1 MTISSQSTTPRAR
14 HPMTPASRVRAG
26 GYSEEDRSRECD
38 SPESR
43 LPSPRDIG
51 AEKAV
56 LGSILIDRD
65 ALQEV
70 ADILRPD
77 DFYRPEHVD
86 IYSAMLALL
95 SRNDPIDVVTVAS
108 ELSRIGCAEVGGGAA
123 YLSGLGNQTPTAIH
137 VKQYAQLVVDRS
149 RERVFIR
156 AAGRISQL
164 AYDHDPDLAVHASDV
179 LAGIRG
185 SSRKGDP
192 IGRLGAALL
201 SSFAILPVKPPLLG
215 RLDPAGATLL
225 YGPGGIGKGTLVA
238 AWIGLL
244 VAAGHRVLLLDYEH
258 HPEEWAPR
266 IHGLGGL
273 AASAGVLYVPVA
285 GPEWRGRRGPLWV
298 QAPELLELA
307 DAFGAT
313 FAIVDS
319 VVTACDNAD
328 VLKAETATQYF
339 GGLQIIGRPSL
350 SIGHVTKINDLTYP
364 FGSVFLHNLGRAT
377 WSLQGAK
384 GGALLVNRKANRY
397 HNLGRFMVTTTW
409 KDGQPSAS
417 QETAYLTTIGDRVAE
432 ALAGDPLTEE
442 QILALLSED
451 DGEEV
456 KANSVRAALN
466 RGAKKKPP
474 RFQKIGDHWQV
485 AQ

>member
-1 MTISSQSTTPRAR
+1 
-14 HPMTPASRVRAG
+14 
-26 GYSEEDRSRECD
+26 
-38 SPESR
+38 

-65 ALQEV
+65 ALGEV
-70 ADILRPD
+70 ADFLRPD
-77 DFYRPEHVD
+77 DFCQPEHVH
-86 IYSAMLALL
+86 IYGAMLDLL
-95 SRNDPIDVVTVAS
+95 SRGGPIDVVTVAS
-108 ELSRIGCAEVGGGAA
+108 ELARIGSAEVPGEAA
-123 YLSGLGNQTPTAIH
+123 YLSGLGNETPTSIH
-137 VKQYAQLVVDRS
+137 VQQYAQAVVDRS
-149 RERVFIR
+149 RERAFIQ

-164 AYDHDPDLAVHASDV
+164 AYDHDPDLAVRALEV

-185 SSRKGDP
+185 SAKKSDP

-201 SSFAILPVKPPLLG
+201 SSFPIVLLKPPLLG
-215 RLDPAGATLL
+215 RLDPLGATLL

-238 AWIGLL
+238 WWIALL

-266 IHGLGGL
+266 IEGLGGL
-273 AASAGVLYVPVA
+273 AARDGVLYAPVA

-298 QAPELLELA
+298 QAPELRELA

-313 FAIVDS
+313 FVVVDS

-328 VLKAETATQYF
+328 VLKAEIATQYF

-350 SIGHVTKINDLTYP
+350 SIGHVTKINDLMYP
-364 FGSVFLHNLGRAT
+364 FGSVFLHNLARAT

-384 GGALLVNRKANRY
+384 GGALLVSRKANRY
-397 HNLGRFMVTTTW
+397 QNLGRFMVTSTW
-409 KDGQPSAS
+409 KDGRPTVV
-417 QETAYLTTIGDRVAE
+417 QETAYLATIADRVAE
-432 ALAGDPLTEE
+432 ALAGGPLTEE
-442 QILALLSED
+442 QIVALLSED
-451 DGEEV
+451 DGEKV
-456 KANSVRAALN
+456 KANSISAALN

-474 RFQKIGDHWQV
+474 RFQKIGDQWQV
-485 AQ
+485 AR